1 MVIMTLGPFILSST
15 WSSTSSKFVKKKELA
30 NQTFGWFLF
39 MTFLILPSFCTTI
52 SSNFACGDFHGGYG
66 SYVKVDYSIDCDSAN
81 HRFFELYAYACIG
94 VYPIG
99 VPLMQFF
106 LLKRMRHL
114 LNLGQKRLVF
124 EMGERA
130 GLKAALE
137 ERDRLDPNRRV
148 KAVIRKRGE

>member
-1 MVIMTLGPFILSST
+1 MTLGLFILSST

-30 NQTFGWFLF
+30 NTR
-39 MTFLILPSFCTTI
+39 PS
-52 SSNFACGDFHGGYG
+52 HRLRL
-66 SYVKVDYSIDCDSAN
+66 VDYSIDCDSAN